1 MKSYGI
7 GFLIDLLKIPSKQM
21 AQYVNVDRTLVSKWK
36 TGVRKLDVNA
46 LYFDKVLEFLI
57 HKNNE
62 LGINSLE
69 SLFSSIYLENS
80 DKINSKAQL
89 KKYIKRFIL
98 NNDTNENLYK
108 KVNTLDGCSYV
119 ASVPIYHGLDS
130 KKKAMM
136 NFLEVASREETPS
149 KITFIFAGVLDF
161 LVDKSEFLNNWI
173 KKVKELL
180 DKGFKVELVYS
191 SYSISDFFFYLC
203 PIAVHKNCKIL
214 SHPNF
219 IGNRCNLLLHIIHN
233 KMVLYGFSENV
244 ASFTNTFAYIFTD
257 PVSLLKYN
265 IMAENIVND
274 SDETFFTCN
283 SKLIFKQENKI
294 KDYFSSINDIKKNN
308 YIFYYNKT
316 PLPTLMSDDLYVD
329 VLSNSLTCQE
339 QINEELLRFKKIKEK
354 FFKTFENNKVIRFYS
369 IKDLINISSQEYNCY
384 EKNEVFPYPSL
395 IISKKQFKQY
405 MNQVGDLLLNEPN
418 IHICL
423 YLDDF
428 KALVSSI
435 VFWCQKN
442 EHMFVYDN
450 DTYKL
455 RYCKDIS
462 FIASISNLFEKKYL
476 NTLGEFKDK
485 NSVAKFLKDL

>member
-7 GFLIDLLKIPSKQM
+7 GFLIDLLKISSKQM

-69 SLFSSIYLENS
+69 SLFSSIYLDNS

-98 NNDTNENLYK
+98 NNDTSENFYK
-108 KVNTLDGCSYV
+108 KVSNLDGYSYI
-119 ASVPIYHGLDS
+119 ASVPIYHGLES

-136 NFLEVASREETPS
+136 NLLEVASREETPT
-149 KITFIFAGVLDF
+149 KITFIFVGVFDF
-161 LVDKSEFLNNWI
+161 LIDKSEFLNNWV

-180 DKGFKVELVYS
+180 DKGFKVELIYS
-191 SYSISDFFFYLC
+191 SYSISDFFIYLC
-203 PIAVHKNCKIL
+203 PIAVHKNCKVL
-214 SHPNF
+214 SHTNC
-219 IGNRCNLLLHIIHN
+219 ISNRCNLLLHILHN
-233 KMVLYGFSENV
+233 KMVLYGFSEN
-244 ASFTNTFAYIFTD
+244 ATSLSNTFAYIFTD
-257 PVSLLKYN
+257 PVSLLKYS
-265 IMAENIVND
+265 IMAENIVKD
-274 SDETFFTCN
+274 SEETFFTYN
-283 SKLIFKQENKI
+283 SKLISKQGNKI
-294 KDYFSSINDIKKNN
+294 RGFANNENNIKKNN
-308 YIFYYNKT
+308 TIFYYNKT
-316 PLPTLMSDDLYVD
+316 ILPSLMSDDLYLD

-339 QINEELLRFKKIKEK
+339 QINEEFLRFKTIKDK

-369 IKDLINISSQEYNCY
+369 IKDLLNISSQDYNSY
-384 EKNEVFPYPSL
+384 EKNEVFSYPNL
-395 IISKKQFKQY
+395 VLSKKQFKQY
-405 MNQVGDLLLNEPN
+405 MDQLSDLLLNEPN
-418 IHICL
+418 VHICL

-428 KALVSSI
+428 EALVSSI
-435 VFWCQKN
+435 FFWCQKN
-442 EHMFVYDN
+442 EHMFIFDN
-450 DTYKL
+450 NSYKL

-476 NTLGEFKDK
+476 NTFEEFKDK
-485 NSVAKFLKDL
+485 HSVAKFLKDL